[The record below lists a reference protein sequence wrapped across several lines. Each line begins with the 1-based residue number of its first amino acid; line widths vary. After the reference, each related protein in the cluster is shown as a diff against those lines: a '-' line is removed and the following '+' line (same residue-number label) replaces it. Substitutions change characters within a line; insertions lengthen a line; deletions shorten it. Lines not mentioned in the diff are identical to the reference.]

1 MGNLQKRRDVF
12 RYLKQKGHSIY
23 CLQDTHFD
31 KKTEKYVTSEWGY
44 ILFYFLHKSNSRD
57 VAVLFNNNFE
67 FKVREVQRDENGN
80 FMIILLFAMNKELL
94 LVNIYGPNKDNP
106 AFYQS
111 LSETIKRY
119 KNHNVVIVG
128 DWNLVLDSQLDCYNY
143 KHINNPKAKE
153 VVENVMS
160 LS

>member
-1 MGNLQKRRDVF
+1 MDSLIISSLNCQGLGNLQKRRDVF
-12 RYLKQKGHSIY
+12 HYLKQKGHSIY

-31 KKTEKYVTSEWGY
+31 KKIEKYVTSEWGY
-44 ILFYFLHKSNSRD
+44 KCFFASYKSNSRG

-80 FMIILLFAMNKELL
+80 FIIILLFAMNKELL

-111 LSETIKRY
+111 LSETVKR
-119 KNHNVVIVG
+119 
-128 DWNLVLDSQLDCYNY
+128 
-143 KHINNPKAKE
+143 
-153 VVENVMS
+153 
-160 LS
+160 